1 MDHWEIRDAN
11 GKSLGGNAHI
21 PLPDNWTYEEDKL
34 RLRNENVDNRS
45 IRVAYIWGGRDQDG
59 VPFLTVVSQSN
70 EMRATLQQEILTGM
84 LTPQLIVLPLAA
96 LLAGLGLTQDRK
108 STRLNSSH

>member
-1 MDHWEIRDAN
+1 MRISDWSSDVCSSDLLSPSAITILQGDPLNMIHWEIRDAN
-11 GKSLGGNAHI
+11 GNSLGGNAHI

-59 VPFLTVVSQSN
+59 AIG
-70 EMRATLQQEILTGM
+70 RASGRERVCQNG
-84 LTPQLIVLPLAA
+84 
-96 LLAGLGLTQDRK
+96 
-108 STRLNSSH
+108 

>member
-34 RLRNENVDNRS
+34 RLRNEHVDNRS

-70 EMRATLQQEILTGM
+70 EMRATLQKEILTGM
-84 LTPQLIVLPLAA
+84 LKPRSEERRVGKAC
-96 LLAGLGLTQDRK
+96 G
-108 STRLNSSH
+108 STCRYRWSHYP